1 MIWLLNRLHLL
12 QNFLSLEL
20 NGVMAPELVASPSK
34 PLSLE
39 LNGVMAPEL
48 VASPSKP
55 FESGTV

>member
-1 MIWLLNRLHLL
+1 
-12 QNFLSLEL
+12 
-20 NGVMAPELVASPSK
+20 MAPELVASPSK